1 MTAQSQIT
9 GTRVLVAPEHI
20 RGPMRR
26 ETDEALKQARVE
38 WLQSLP
44 RDIRRRDVAAALGIS
59 DHSVSVLMTRHC
71 GPKQPRPY
79 RIDVS
84 MRGVRFGALSEAVVN
99 GMTWDQQDA
108 LEARCAKT
116 GETIAEALVAFWAEA
131 HN

>member
-1 MTAQSQIT
+1 MTAQSKIT

-44 RDIRRRDVAAALGIS
+44 RDVRRLDVAAALGIS
-59 DHSVSVLMTRHC
+59 PDAASTLMNRHC
-71 GPKQPRPY
+71 GPKQIQPNRL
-79 RIDVS
+79 RVTL
-84 MRGVRFGALSEAVVN
+84 RGVQFGVLSEAIIN
-99 GMTWDQQDA
+99 GMTWEQQDE

-116 GETIAEALVAFWAEA
+116 GETIAEALVAIAAEKLA
-131 HN
+131 

>member
-44 RDIRRRDVAAALGIS
+44 ADTLGTEVARALGIS
-59 DHSVSVLMTRHC
+59 DSHASMLVRQHRGPRAPQPARRSV
-71 GPKQPRPY
+71 Y
-79 RIDVS
+79 R
-84 MRGVRFGALSEAVVN
+84 RGLKMGWTAEAVVN